1 MHLLRGAASWR
12 HSLTATDSATQTVR
26 IIGSS
31 DYLQQSAERLNR
43 LVHRLRP
50 LLIVTGIAAIVGW
63 LFVVFATV
71 RDGGWSL
78 DALIGGVAVVTLGAL
93 ALPWLI
99 EQLRSEASA
108 HAQAYAGTER
118 VAALFGEQ
126 LDQQWTFLHAL
137 TLPGQAGDLD
147 AVLVGPGGCYC
158 LRITAFEGFVRNKGN
173 TWSQRVGDD
182 DWQAIRPNPTQQIET
197 QLADLNHFLHK
208 KQIAVEAK
216 PRIVCASPNLV
227 LEENPALS
235 LWHLN
240 RGDEISAELTHAD
253 SIDADTIHAIVTALA
268 THIRHK

>member
-12 HSLTATDSATQTVR
+12 PFLTATDSATQTVR

-43 LVHRLRP
+43 LVRRLRP
-50 LLIVTGIAAIVGW
+50 LLIVAGIAAVVGW
-63 LFVVFATV
+63 LIVVITTW
-71 RDGGWSL
+71 RDEVGSL
-78 DALIGGVAVVTLGAL
+78 DVLIGIVAIITLGAL

-99 EQLRSEASA
+99 DQLRTEATA
-108 HAQAYAGTER
+108 HEQAYAGVER
-118 VAALFGEQ
+118 VGAFFSKH
-126 LDQQWTFLHAL
+126 LDQRWTLLHAL
-137 TLPGQAGDLD
+137 SLPGQAGDLD

-182 DWQAIRPNPTQQIET
+182 DWQAIRPNPTQQIEI

-208 KQIAVEAK
+208 KQIAVAAK
-216 PRIVCASPNLV
+216 PRIVCAGPNLV
-227 LEENPALS
+227 LEDNPAIP

-240 RGDEISAELTHAD
+240 RGDQISAELTLAD
-253 SIDADTIHAIVTALA
+253 PIDTDTITAIVAALE